1 MTDRLGHKQT
11 AAMFTLMVLGREV
24 PNPELKELVGFSLT
38 GKERTQLEDGGYIT
52 SKRVGRAFVNELTEG
67 GWAWCEKEVG
77 ARTPPPPRPQST
89 LCSALYVVLGRFDDF
104 RRSRNLRLFDVFVS
118 TSEPATTEPTSK
130 PAIELPAETTPT
142 GDLETR
148 IRVAYRELVTE
159 PRGWVGLVDLRP
171 KLGAPAAEVDAVLKK
186 LSSAGKVHLVPEDNR
201 KALTA
206 ADHKAAI
213 RIGGEDNHLLSIEA
227 L

>member
-24 PNPELKELVGFSLT
+24 PNKELQEVAGFTLT
-38 GKERTQLEDGGYIT
+38 GKDRTQLNDKRYVT
-52 SKRVGRAFVNELTEG
+52 SEKVGRSFVHQLTDR
-67 GWAWCEKEVG
+67 GWAWCEDEIAAK
-77 ARTPPPPRPQST
+77 TPPPPRPQSI
-89 LCSALYVVLGRFDDF
+89 LCSSLYVVLGGVAEFL
-104 RRSRNLRLFDVFVS
+104 RRRDLRLADVFD
-118 TSEPATTEPTSK
+118 PTSGGV
-130 PAIELPAETTPT
+130 AEAEPE

-148 IRVAYRELVTE
+148 IRVAYRELVKE

-171 KLGAPAAEVDAVLKK
+171 KLGAPTAEVDAVLKR
-186 LSSAGKVHLVPEDNR
+186 LSLAGKVHLVPEDNR

-206 ADHKAAI
+206 ADHEAAI
-213 RIGGEDNHLLSIEA
+213 RIGGEDNHLLSIET

>member
-1 MTDRLGHKQT
+1 MTDRLKHKET

-24 PNPELKELVGFSLT
+24 PNPELTELVGFALT
-38 GKERTQLEDGGYIT
+38 NPERTHLKDLGYVT
-52 SKRVGRAFVNELTEG
+52 SVKVGRAYAHQLTDS
-67 GWAWCEKEVG
+67 GWAWCEKELAAG
-77 ARTPPPPRPQST
+77 GPPPPRGQST
-89 LCSALYVVLGRFDDF
+89 LASALYVLLGGLNEFLQRE
-104 RRSRNLRLFDVFVS
+104 NKRLFHVFG
-118 TSEPATTEPTSK
+118 PTELLRPEAA
-130 PAIELPAETTPT
+130 PVQVEEEGPT
-142 GDLETR
+142 GSLEDR
-148 IRVAYRELVTE
+148 IRVAYRELVRE

-206 ADHKAAI
+206 ADHEAAI

>member
-24 PNPELKELVGFSLT
+24 PNPELQELVGFTLT
-38 GKERTQLEDGGYIT
+38 GKDRTRLSDDGYIT
-52 SKRVGRAFVNELTEG
+52 SKKDGRRFVHQLTDR
-67 GWAWCEKEVG
+67 GWAWCEDEL
-77 ARTPPPPRPQST
+77 AAEIPPPPRPQSV
-89 LCSALYVVLGRFDDF
+89 LCSSLYVLLGGLHGYL
-104 RRSRNLRLFDVFVS
+104 RRQNLKLADVFGDTTAVS
-118 TSEPATTEPTSK
+118 TPAPVPVPEN
-130 PAIELPAETTPT
+130 
-142 GDLETR
+142 LEER
-148 IRVAYRELVTE
+148 IKIAYRELVKE

-171 KLGAPAAEVDAVLKK
+171 KLGAPAGEVDRVLKE
-186 LSSAGKVHLVPEDNR
+186 LSRTGQIHLVPEDNR

-206 ADHKAAI
+206 ADHEAAI

>member
-1 MTDRLGHKQT
+1 MTDRLNHKQT

-24 PNPELKELVGFSLT
+24 PNQELQEVVGFTLT
-38 GKERTQLEDGGYIT
+38 GKDRTNL
-52 SKRVGRAFVNELTEG
+52 NELGYVESDPSG
-67 GWAWCEKEVG
+67 PRKSFVHLLSDSGWGWCEKELAAG
-77 ARTPPPPRPQST
+77 GPPPPRGQST
-89 LCSALYVVLGRFDDF
+89 LASALYVLLRGLNEYLERE
-104 RRSRNLRLFDVFVS
+104 NKRLFHVFGPS
-118 TSEPATTEPTSK
+118 
-130 PAIELPAETTPT
+130 AETPV
-142 GDLETR
+142 DEEISAAPLEER
-148 IRVAYRELVTE
+148 IRVAYRELVKE

-171 KLGAPAAEVDAVLKK
+171 KLGAPATEVDAVLKK

-206 ADHKAAI
+206 ADHEAAI

>member
-24 PNPELKELVGFSLT
+24 PNQELQEVVGFTLT
-38 GKERTQLEDGGYIT
+38 GKDRTTLNGLGYVD
-52 SKRVGRAFVNELTEG
+52 SEPSGPRKSFVHVLTDS
-67 GWAWCEKEVG
+67 GWGWCEKELAADG
-77 ARTPPPPRPQST
+77 PPPPRGQST
-89 LCSALYVVLGRFDDF
+89 LASALYVLLGGLNDF
-104 RRSRNLRLFDVFVS
+104 LQRENKRLFHVFG
-118 TSEPATTEPTSK
+118 PAVAPSGAGPIVEEIPQGT
-130 PAIELPAETTPT
+130 
-142 GDLETR
+142 LEER
-148 IRVAYRELVTE
+148 IRAAYRELVRE

-171 KLGAPAAEVDAVLKK
+171 KLGAPAAEVDAVLKE
-186 LSSAGKVHLVPEDNR
+186 LSRAGKVHLVPEDNR

-206 ADHKAAI
+206 ADHEAAI

>member
-24 PNPELKELVGFSLT
+24 PNQELQQVVGFTLT
-38 GKERTQLEDGGYIT
+38 GKDRTALNDLGYVDSEPT
-52 SKRVGRAFVNELTEG
+52 GPRKSFVHVLSDS
-67 GWAWCEKEVG
+67 GWAWCERELE
-77 ARTPPPPRPQST
+77 ADEPPPPRGQST
-89 LCSALYVVLGRFDDF
+89 LASAFYVFLGGVHGYL
-104 RRSRNLRLFDVFVS
+104 RRTDLRLPDLFTPGAGGS
-118 TSEPATTEPTSK
+118 AAPAPV
-130 PAIELPAETTPT
+130 LT
-142 GDLETR
+142 GNLEER
-148 IRVAYRELVTE
+148 IRVAYRELVKE

-171 KLGAPAAEVDAVLKK
+171 KLGAPAGEVDAVLKE
-186 LSSAGKVHLVPEDNR
+186 LSRAGKVHLVPEDNR

-206 ADHKAAI
+206 ADHEAAI

>member
-24 PNPELKELVGFSLT
+24 PNPELKELVGFTLT
-38 GKERTQLEDGGYIT
+38 GKERTQLNDSGYIA
-52 SKRVGRAFVNELTEG
+52 SEKVGRTFVHQLTDS
-67 GWAWCEKEVG
+67 GWAWCEKEIG
-77 ARTPPPPRPQST
+77 AGTPPPPRPLST
-89 LCSALYVVLGRFDDF
+89 LCSALYVVLGGFDGF
-104 RRSRNLRLFDVFVS
+104 LRSRKLRLADVFAPGGPPVE
-118 TSEPATTEPTSK
+118 TGPGVDFE
-130 PAIELPAETTPT
+130 ETT
-142 GDLETR
+142 LEER
-148 IRVAYRELVTE
+148 IRVAYRELVRE

-171 KLGAPAAEVDAVLKK
+171 KLGAPAAEVDAVLKE
-186 LSSAGKVHLVPEDNR
+186 LSRAGKVHLVPEDNR

-206 ADHKAAI
+206 ADHEAAI

>member
-11 AAMFTLMVLGREV
+11 AAMLTLMVLGREV

-52 SKRVGRAFVNELTEG
+52 SKKVGRAFVNELTEG
-67 GWAWCEKEVG
+67 GWAWCEKEIG
-77 ARTPPPPRPQST
+77 LGTPPPPRPLST
-89 LCSALYVVLGRFDDF
+89 LCSALYVVLGGFDDF
-104 RRSRNLRLFDVFVS
+104 LRRRKLRLADVFDPTGEVLVV
-118 TSEPATTEPTSK
+118 EPASTE
-130 PAIELPAETTPT
+130 
-142 GDLETR
+142 DLETR
-148 IRVAYRELVTE
+148 IRVAYRELVRE

-171 KLGAPAAEVDAVLKK
+171 KLGAPAAEVDAVLKE
-186 LSSAGKVHLVPEDNR
+186 LSRAGKVHLVPEDNR

-206 ADHKAAI
+206 ADHEAAI

>member
-24 PNPELKELVGFSLT
+24 SNQELQEVVGFTLT
-38 GKERTQLEDGGYIT
+38 GKDRTNLNKLGYVESEPTGPRKSFVHQLSD
-52 SKRVGRAFVNELTEG
+52 S
-67 GWAWCEKEVG
+67 GWAWCEEELAVG
-77 ARTPPPPRPQST
+77 NPPPPRGQST
-89 LCSALYVVLGRFDDF
+89 LASAMYVLLGGLNDYLVRE
-104 RRSRNLRLFDVFVS
+104 NKRLFHVFG
-118 TSEPATTEPTSK
+118 
-130 PAIELPAETTPT
+130 PAEAQPEAAPT
-142 GDLETR
+142 AGETSAGDLEER
-148 IRVAYRELVTE
+148 IRVAYRELVKE

-206 ADHKAAI
+206 ADHEAAI

>member
-24 PNPELKELVGFSLT
+24 PNQELQEVVGFTLT
-38 GKERTQLEDGGYIT
+38 GKDRTTLNKLGYVD
-52 SKRVGRAFVNELTEG
+52 SDPSGPRNSFVHVLSES
-67 GWAWCEKEVG
+67 GWAWCENELAAG
-77 ARTPPPPRPQST
+77 DPPPPRGQST
-89 LCSALYVVLGRFDDF
+89 LASALYVLLGGLDEYL
-104 RRSRNLRLFDVFVS
+104 RRTNMRLAHVFGPSPEAPVEQALPEVNPPGNL
-118 TSEPATTEPTSK
+118 EE
-130 PAIELPAETTPT
+130 
-142 GDLETR
+142 R
-148 IRVAYRELVTE
+148 IRIAYRELVRE

-171 KLGAPAAEVDAVLKK
+171 KLGAPATEVDALLKK

-206 ADHKAAI
+206 ADHEAAI

>member
-24 PNPELKELVGFSLT
+24 PNPELKELVGFTLV
-38 GKERTQLEDGGYIT
+38 GKERTQLKDAGYIT
-52 SKRVGRAFVNELTEG
+52 SEQIGRPFVHQLTDR
-67 GWAWCEKEVG
+67 GWAWCEKELG
-77 ARTPPPPRPQST
+77 EGTPPPPRPQST
-89 LCSALYVVLGRFDDF
+89 LCSVLYLVLGGFDQF
-104 RRSRNLRLFDVFVS
+104 RRGRDLRLADVFG
-118 TSEPATTEPTSK
+118 TSAPPSPVPVE
-130 PAIELPAETTPT
+130 
-142 GDLETR
+142 DLETR

-171 KLGAPAAEVDAVLKK
+171 KLGAPAAEVDALLKE
-186 LSSAGKVHLVPEDNR
+186 LSRAGKIHLVPEDNR

-206 ADHKAAI
+206 ADHEAAI

>member
-1 MTDRLGHKQT
+1 MTDRLKHKET

-24 PNPELKELVGFSLT
+24 PNQELQELVGFTLT
-38 GKERTQLEDGGYIT
+38 GRPRTNLNNLGYVESKPTGPRKSFVHVLTDDGWG
-52 SKRVGRAFVNELTEG
+52 
-67 GWAWCEKEVG
+67 WCEEELAADG
-77 ARTPPPPRPQST
+77 PPPPRGQST
-89 LCSALYVVLGRFDDF
+89 LASALYVLLGGLNGYLHREDK
-104 RRSRNLRLFDVFVS
+104 RLFDVFG
-118 TSEPATTEPTSK
+118 PATGAPDSK
-130 PAIELPAETTPT
+130 RAEEEVSNVP
-142 GDLETR
+142 LEER
-148 IRVAYRELVTE
+148 IRVAYRELVRE

-206 ADHKAAI
+206 ADHEAAI

>member
-24 PNPELKELVGFSLT
+24 PNQELAELVGFTLT
-38 GKERTQLEDGGYIT
+38 GTERTGLNKLGYVDSDRT
-52 SKRVGRAFVNELTEG
+52 GPKRSYVHVLSDS
-67 GWAWCEKEVG
+67 GWAWCEKELAEG
-77 ARTPPPPRPQST
+77 EPPPQRGQSPLAT
-89 LCSALYVVLGRFDDF
+89 ALYVILGGLGKYL
-104 RRSRNLRLFDVFVS
+104 RRENKRLFEIFGAGQS
-118 TSEPATTEPTSK
+118 TNGVPPV
-130 PAIELPAETTPT
+130 
-142 GDLETR
+142 DLEER
-148 IRVAYRELVTE
+148 IRIAYRELVKE

-171 KLGAPAAEVDAVLKK
+171 KLGAPAAEVDAVLKE
-186 LSSAGKVHLVPEDNR
+186 LSRAGKVHLVPEDNR

-206 ADHKAAI
+206 ADHEAAI

>member
-24 PNPELKELVGFSLT
+24 PNPELKERVGFTLT
-38 GKERTQLEDGGYIT
+38 GKERTQLNETGYIT
-52 SKRVGRAFVNELTEG
+52 SEKVGRTFVHQLTDR
-67 GWAWCEKEVG
+67 GWAWCEKEIG
-77 ARTPPPPRPQST
+77 EGNPPPPRPLST
-89 LCSALYVVLGRFDDF
+89 LCSALYVVLGGFDEF
-104 RRSRNLRLFDVFVS
+104 LRRRNLRLADVFDPAS
-118 TSEPATTEPTSK
+118 TGPVGTAPESRPEPE
-130 PAIELPAETTPT
+130 

-148 IRVAYRELVTE
+148 IRVAYRELVRE

-171 KLGAPAAEVDAVLKK
+171 KLGAPAAEVDAVLKR

-206 ADHKAAI
+206 ADHEAAI